1 MFANNTMSLSVS
13 AALLIAGSAVA
24 GFDPS
29 LTQVT
34 LTTSTDSGSGLYST
48 NVGYTLSLEM
58 SFAADASATSFT
70 LNNWTF
76 RVLNLV
82 GAEVF
87 QETGSDTEPS
97 FDASMPGLA
106 MIALT
111 NAGFLGGSLTPAPT
125 LLQFS
130 YQFDASN
137 PGLLRSALEN
147 SAEAGTGLLTVGTY
161 DEIQDQAG
169 SLEGAYTFVPGPSAL
184 ALLALG
190 AVLTRR
196 RAA

>member
-34 LTTSTDSGSGLYST
+34 LTTSMASGTGLYDDY
-48 NVGYTLSLEM
+48 NGYTLSLEM
-58 SFAADASATSFT
+58 SFATDASATSFT
-70 LNNWTF
+70 LDSWTF
-76 RVLNLV
+76 RVLDGV
-82 GAEVF
+82 TEVF
-87 QETGSDTEPS
+87 RETGSDTQPS
-97 FDASMPGLA
+97 FDPGLA
-106 MIALT
+106 KIALE

-130 YQFDASN
+130 YEFDASD

>member
-34 LTTSTDSGSGLYST
+34 LTTSMASGTGLYST
-48 NVGYTLSLEM
+48 YDGYTLSLDM
-58 SFAADASATSFT
+58 SFATDASATVFT

-76 RVLNLV
+76 RVLNLD

-87 QETGSDTEPS
+87 QETGSDTQPG
-97 FDASMPGLA
+97 FDPGLA
-106 MIALT
+106 KIALT

-125 LLQFS
+125 ELQFS

-137 PGLLRSALEN
+137 PGLLRSALEE
-147 SAEAGTGLLTVGTY
+147 SAKAGTGLLTVGTY